1 MLLSPFRSLFLIGFL
16 VGLQASVHGA
26 LISPGVG
33 YQAQLSTIARNV
45 SGTVTILDDDSVRV
59 DNFTY
64 NGRGGAVY
72 FFLGTSDSDT
82 AFESGLQIGT
92 RLSGTVFDG
101 TQGPLFVDLPIG
113 ETLEGY
119 QAFSVWCV
127 THSANFGSGTFLPV
141 PVPEPTTLG
150 LTALGALGLLLRRG
164 RYGRRSFLHG
174 FAQRV

>member
-1 MLLSPFRSLFLIGFL
+1 MLLTPFRSLFFVAFL
-16 VGLQASVHGA
+16 VGLQASAHGA
-26 LISPGVG
+26 LVSPGVG

-45 SGTVTILDDDSVRV
+45 SGTVTILDDDSLRI

-72 FFLGTSDSDT
+72 FYLGMSDSDS

-127 THSANFGSGTFLPV
+127 TRKANFGSGTFLPV
-141 PVPEPTTLG
+141 PVPEPTTFSLI
-150 LTALGALGLLLRRG
+150 ALGFSCLLLRRG
-164 RYGRRSFLHG
+164 RYSLRPILHC
-174 FAQRV
+174 FDQRV